1 MKDTSPH
8 ILLINPWITDFA
20 AYNFWIRPI
29 GLLYIASL
37 LRENGF
43 QVTLIDCLDSYS
55 KTKKYGDGNFFKT
68 WIEKPKPLESIPRHY
83 SRYGIPEGVLKE
95 RLTSIT
101 KPDVIA
107 VTSGMTYWYPG
118 LFELIR
124 IVKQFLNGAPII
136 LGGIYATLC
145 YEHAVKYSGAD
156 YVVKGRGETDG
167 LKLISAITRSK
178 IAPNSE
184 LHTSPY
190 PAFDLYPQL
199 GFVCIATSRG
209 CPLRCT
215 YCASHVLY
223 NGFDRRE
230 PDEVVEEIE
239 HWVTRHRINNIA
251 FYDDAL
257 LVDPSRH
264 IMPILKEIIKRGIQC
279 YFHTPNGLHVREMG
293 EELAELLFRAGF
305 RTIRLGFETS
315 NEGMQIDTGGK
326 VGNQDLVD
334 AIKNLKRAG
343 YSCDEIGVYIMVGLP
358 GQRAGEAEES
368 ITFVRE
374 AGAKPIL
381 VEYSPIPHTS
391 LFEVAKK
398 VSQFDLENEPLYH
411 NNSILPCQREGFKMA
426 DYRRLKAALRQG

>member
-29 GLLYIASL
+29 GLLYIARL
-37 LRENGF
+37 VRENGF

-55 KTKKYGDGNFFKT
+55 KIRKYGDGNFFKT
-68 WIEKPKPLESIPRHY
+68 WIEKPKPLESIPRYY
-83 SRYGIPEGVLKE
+83 SRYGIPEGGLKE
-95 RLTSIT
+95 RLTSIR
-101 KPDVIA
+101 KPDVVG

-124 IVKQFLNGAPII
+124 IVKQILNDAPII
-136 LGGIYATLC
+136 LGGIYASLC

-156 YVVKGRGETDG
+156 YVLKGRGETDG
-167 LKLISAITRSK
+167 LKLISAITRSN

-184 LHTSPY
+184 LQTNPY

-239 HWVTRHRINNIA
+239 HWVTRHRINNLA
-251 FYDDAL
+251 FYDDA
-257 LVDPSRH
+257 
-264 IMPILKEIIKRGIQC
+264 I
-279 YFHTPNGLHVREMG
+279 F
-293 EELAELLFRAGF
+293 
-305 RTIRLGFETS
+305 
-315 NEGMQIDTGGK
+315 
-326 VGNQDLVD
+326 
-334 AIKNLKRAG
+334 
-343 YSCDEIGVYIMVGLP
+343 
-358 GQRAGEAEES
+358 
-368 ITFVRE
+368 
-374 AGAKPIL
+374 
-381 VEYSPIPHTS
+381 
-391 LFEVAKK
+391 
-398 VSQFDLENEPLYH
+398 FDIF
-411 NNSILPCQREGFKMA
+411 S
-426 DYRRLKAALRQG
+426 